1 MEDVITDPQV
11 EADDGAKAA
20 KAEFDQHV
28 TPRRKTAGVPGDPKG
43 SWGIALSGGGVR
55 SATLCLGVIRGLAR
69 NGLLRHFD
77 YLSTVSGGGYIGA
90 SVGRLFRAGVSAKD
104 VEAGIAK
111 DNSMWLWWLRNNGRY
126 LTPAGAKD
134 LGFATASILRGI
146 VSTHLEIGILVLM
159 LAALVLAPH
168 LLVSLL
174 PPLEDG
180 SLRALPFVSLVGS
193 VWWWSLPLPVFAVM
207 HQLFG
212 YWYTRDSQSWTSS
225 LLILAAAA
233 GGVAL
238 SLTLQGAADARFQMH
253 LGNTTVPAASIV
265 ALYLVSFLSLAPVTA
280 WVATGVD
287 LLRRKPVVGIRLKR
301 TKRLAYSLWALAGM
315 FALGVLDLVTWR
327 LTALFWDPEN
337 ISAPYRLT
345 ALVAVVLAAGRLA
358 LPEIQR
364 RLASSKQPNIN
375 IEKILNLLGILLAL
389 LVAVFW
395 TTLLSIALF
404 PIWNSTRL
412 LPANA
417 SWLDAP
423 QVVTWGIVVGLCLL
437 YVAATRRSFDLLNL
451 ASLHNFYRARIER
464 AYVSS
469 GNCDGPEARF
479 PSSSL
484 NDVSS
489 ENTWR
494 VAPLTEAI
502 EGDDVEL
509 TDYTPHRHGGPIHL
523 INCCINQSVDDRT
536 GNYNADRK
544 GVSLTVGS
552 LGAESGTGFAPSPG
566 FVNPPGRLS
575 RWIAISGAAASTGMG
590 SRTSPGFASLLFLSG
605 LRLGF
610 WTKSLL
616 ASSQRPERLPKRFR
630 STLLDFAPKPL
641 AIVAESMARFP
652 GLFSSIWYVS
662 DGGHFDNTGIYSL
675 LKRRPKVI
683 VAADCG
689 ADPKY
694 LFSDLES
701 LVRKAKIDFGATI
714 EFVDPAKLGEKLPA
728 ELSAALGTPEN
739 ISPEA
744 ASNWLVLGRIQYRD
758 KSEGALLIVKPRRL
772 DKMPFDI
779 VAYADRNPDFPQQST
794 GDQFFDEAQWEA
806 YHQLGVLLGD
816 KLTPI
821 LIEQAR
827 AAVSDMIHAPSSL
840 LKAEEQTRAQEPKVG
855 RRDRAGLTARAT
867 LGAGISL
874 SVLLATW
881 QGVEQYRESRRAEN
895 KDYDTLF
902 VAHSREIRED
912 NLDTLL
918 AAQFSSFAEQSER
931 RGDGRFDYLRN
942 SLNSRCELLAEGNDK
957 QACESLY
964 TDLTSEPKPFYDYWF
979 ADKLPRYAVES
990 GEEAEIAA
998 AAIGDAAITD
1008 AASTDAIVAIPPPPP
1023 PPSPQP
1029 ETEASVIRE
1038 VEATQVPALP
1048 ATAKATRPVQSRGP
1062 ASAVLSAS
1070 RARTACTG
1078 SGARIFL
1085 HIYDESSRAAAEQIA
1100 ARLDKELGFGKTPIQ
1115 NVVETAKRNRR
1126 QPPYVWSSP
1135 AVVAHPG
1142 AESNC
1147 VDAVRSI
1154 VSSDTTLR
1162 NLPPSVKGSPGVLE
1176 IWLPPRT
1183 GLD

>member
-1 MEDVITDPQV
+1 MEHVTTDPQV
-11 EADDGAKAA
+11 DTDDGAKAA
-20 KAEFDQHV
+20 KSEFDQHV
-28 TPRRKTAGVPGDPKG
+28 QARRKAAGISGDPKG

-55 SATLCLGVIRGLAR
+55 SATLCLGIVRGLAR
-69 NGLLRHFD
+69 NGLLKQFD
-77 YLSTVSGGGYIGA
+77 YLSTVSGGGYLGA
-90 SVGRLFRAGVSAKD
+90 SVGRLFREGVPAKD

-168 LLVSLL
+168 MLVSLL
-174 PPLEDG
+174 PPLDGG
-180 SLRALPFVSLVGS
+180 SLRSLPFVSLVDS
-193 VWWWSLPLPVFAVM
+193 VWWWLLPLPVFAVM
-207 HQLFG
+207 HQLFA
-212 YWYTRDSQSWTSS
+212 YWYTRDSQSWTSW

-233 GGVAL
+233 GGFAL
-238 SLTLQGAADARFQMH
+238 GMALNDAADRRFQLH
-253 LGNTTVPAASIV
+253 LGNTAVPAASIA
-265 ALYLVSFLSLAPVTA
+265 ALYLLSFLSLAPVTA
-280 WVATGVD
+280 WLATVVD
-287 LLRRKPVVGIRLKR
+287 LVRKKPVVGLRLKR
-301 TKRLAYSLWALAGM
+301 TKRLAYSLWALAAM

-345 ALVAVVLAAGRLA
+345 ALVAIALAVGRLA

-375 IEKILNLLGILLAL
+375 IEKALNLLGIMLAL

-412 LPANA
+412 LPADA

-423 QVVTWGIVVGLCLL
+423 QVFTWAVVVGLCLV

-469 GNCDGPEARF
+469 GNCDGPNARF

-484 NDVSS
+484 SDVSP

-502 EGDDVEL
+502 EGDDVDL

-552 LGAESGTGFAPSPG
+552 LGAEPGTGFAPSSD

-610 WTKSLL
+610 WTKSLIDT
-616 ASSQRPERLPKRFR
+616 SQRPGRLPKRLR
-630 STLLDFAPKPL
+630 SALLDFAPKPL

-662 DGGHFDNTGIYSL
+662 DGGHFDNTGIYAL

-694 LFSDLES
+694 LFADLES

-714 EFVDPAKLGEKLPA
+714 EFVDPAKLGDKLPD
-728 ELSAALGTPEN
+728 ELGAALGTPEN

-758 KSEGALLIVKPRRL
+758 GTEGALLIVKPRRL

-806 YHQLGVLLGD
+806 YHQLGLLLGER
-816 KLTPI
+816 LTDT
-821 LIEQAR
+821 LIQQAR
-827 AAVSDMIHAPSSL
+827 TAVTDITHAPSSL
-840 LKAEEQTRAQEPKVG
+840 LKAEQQTRAQDPKVG

-881 QGVEQYRESRRAEN
+881 QGVEQYRESRRVEN
-895 KDYDTLF
+895 RDYDTLF
-902 VAHSREIRED
+902 VALSKEIREGS
-912 NLDTLL
+912 LATML
-918 AAQFSSFAEQSER
+918 AAQFSNFAEQSER

-942 SLNSRCELLAEGNDK
+942 SLNSRCESLAEGNDK

-964 TDLTSEPKPFYDYWF
+964 TDLTAEPKPFYDYWF
-979 ADKLPRYAVES
+979 ADKLPRYTVADLSEAAADMATVAVAGDAPAEEGAVE
-990 GEEAEIAA
+990 
-998 AAIGDAAITD
+998 
-1008 AASTDAIVAIPPPPP
+1008 IPPPPP
-1023 PPSPQP
+1023 PPPAPSPD
-1029 ETEASVIRE
+1029 TEAEVIHQA
-1038 VEATQVPALP
+1038 EA
-1048 ATAKATRPVQSRGP
+1048 VQDAPLLAEAAP
-1062 ASAVLSAS
+1062 ASAQMPTVSARS
-1070 RARTACTG
+1070 ACAA

-1085 HIYDESSRAAAEQIA
+1085 HIYDEGSRAAAEQIA
-1100 ARLDKELGFGKTPIQ
+1100 AQLDKELGFGKTPIQ

-1142 AESNC
+1142 ASADC

-1154 VSSDTTLR
+1154 VSPDTTLR
-1162 NLPPSVKGSPGVLE
+1162 NLPPTVKGSRGVLE

-1183 GLD
+1183 GMN

>member
-1 MEDVITDPQV
+1 MEHAITDPQI
-11 EADDGAKAA
+11 EADDGAKSA

-28 TPRRKTAGVPGDPKG
+28 LPRRKTAGVVGDPKG

-69 NGLLRHFD
+69 NGLLRQFD

-90 SVGRLFRAGVSAKD
+90 SVGRLFRADMPAKD

-168 LLVSLL
+168 MLVSLL
-174 PPLEDG
+174 PPLEAG
-180 SLRALPFVSLVGS
+180 SLRSLPFVSLVGS
-193 VWWWSLPLPVFAVM
+193 VWWWLLPLPIFAVM

-212 YWYTRDSQSWTSS
+212 YWYTRDSQSWTSF
-225 LLILAAAA
+225 LLIVATAA

-238 SLTLQGAADARFQMH
+238 SLALNDAADRRFH
-253 LGNTTVPAASIV
+253 LHIGNTTVPAASIV
-265 ALYLVSFLSLAPVTA
+265 SLYLLSFLSLAPVSA
-280 WVATGVD
+280 WLATVVD
-287 LLRRKPVVGIRLKR
+287 LLRRKPVTGIRLKR

-327 LTALFWDPEN
+327 LTALFWNPEN

-345 ALVAVVLAAGRLA
+345 ALVAISLAVGRLA

-364 RLASSKQPNIN
+364 RLAASKQPNIN
-375 IEKILNLLGILLAL
+375 IEKALNLLGILLAL

-404 PIWNSTRL
+404 PIWNSTLL
-412 LPANA
+412 LPAGSA
-417 SWLDAP
+417 WLDAP
-423 QVVTWGIVVGLCLL
+423 QVMTWGVVVVLCLI

-469 GNCDGPEARF
+469 GNCDGAKPRF
-479 PSSSL
+479 PSSAL
-484 NDVSS
+484 NDVSPG
-489 ENTWR
+489 NTWR
-494 VAPLTEAI
+494 VGPLTESI

-509 TDYTPHRHGGPIHL
+509 TDYAPHRHGGPIHL

-544 GVSLTVGS
+544 GVSLTIGS
-552 LGAESGTGFAPSPG
+552 LGAESGTGFSPSAE

-610 WTKSLL
+610 WTKTLL
-616 ASSQRPERLPKRFR
+616 DTSQRPENLPRRLR
-630 STLLDFAPKPL
+630 SALLDFAPKPL

-662 DGGHFDNTGIYSL
+662 DGGHFDNTGIYAL

-701 LVRKAKIDFGATI
+701 LVRKAKIDFGASI
-714 EFVDPAKLGEKLPA
+714 EFVDPAKLGDKLPA
-728 ELSAALGTPEN
+728 ELGAALGTPEN

-744 ASNWLVLGRIQYRD
+744 ASSWLVLGRIVYRD
-758 KSEGALLIVKPRRL
+758 KTEGALLVVKPRRL

-806 YHQLGVLLGD
+806 YHQLGLLLGGR
-816 KLTPI
+816 LTPT

-827 AAVSDMIHAPSSL
+827 TAVADMVHAPSSL
-840 LKAEEQTRAQEPKVG
+840 LKAEQQARAQDPKVG

-881 QGVEQYRESRRAEN
+881 QGVEQYRESRRSEN
-895 KDYDTLF
+895 RDYDTQF
-902 VAHSREIRED
+902 VALSKEIRES
-912 NLDTLL
+912 NLGTLL
-918 AAQFSSFAEQSER
+918 AAQFSTFAEQSER
-931 RGDGRFDYLRN
+931 RGDGRFDHLRN
-942 SLNSRCELLAEGNDK
+942 ALNSRCESLADGSDK
-957 QACESLY
+957 LACENLY
-964 TDLTSEPKPFYDYWF
+964 TDLTAEPKPFYDYWF
-979 ADKLPRYAVES
+979 ADKLPRYAVGDAEDAVALVPI
-990 GEEAEIAA
+990 EEPVRAPEIVAA
-998 AAIGDAAITD
+998 A
-1008 AASTDAIVAIPPPPP
+1008 PPPPP
-1023 PPSPQP
+1023 APSPEP
-1029 ETEASVIRE
+1029 EAPVIQDL
-1038 VEATQVPALP
+1038 AI
-1048 ATAKATRPVQSRGP
+1048 ATRPALSRGP
-1062 ASAVLSAS
+1062 ASVAMSMN
-1070 RARTACTG
+1070 RARSACT
-1078 SGARIFL
+1078 SSDARIFL
-1085 HIYDESSRAAAEQIA
+1085 HIYDEGSRPAAEQIA
-1100 ARLDKELGFGKTPIQ
+1100 AQLAKELGFDKTPIQ
-1115 NVVETAKRNRR
+1115 NVVETSKRNRR
-1126 QPPYVWSSP
+1126 QTPYVWSSP
-1135 AVVAHPG
+1135 AVVAHSG
-1142 AESNC
+1142 ASPEC
-1147 VDAVRSI
+1147 VDAVRAV
-1154 VSSDTTLR
+1154 VSPDTALR
-1162 NLPPSVKGSPGVLE
+1162 SLPPTVKGSAGVLE

-1183 GLD
+1183 GVN

>member
-28 TPRRKTAGVPGDPKG
+28 SPRRKTAGVQGDPKG

-69 NGLLRHFD
+69 NGLLRQFD

-90 SVGRLFRAGVSAKD
+90 SVGRLFRAGVPAKD

-168 LLVSLL
+168 LLLSLL
-174 PPLEDG
+174 PPLESG
-180 SLRALPFVSLVGS
+180 SLRSLPFVSLVDS
-193 VWWWSLPLPVFAVM
+193 VWWWLLPLPIFAVM

-212 YWYTRDSQSWTSS
+212 YWYTRDSQGWTSS
-225 LLILAAAA
+225 LLLLAAAA
-233 GGVAL
+233 GGMAL
-238 SLTLQGAADARFQMH
+238 SMALNEAADRRFQLH
-253 LGNTTVPAASIV
+253 LGNTTVPAAAIV
-265 ALYLVSFLSLAPVTA
+265 ALYVLSFLSLAPVTA
-280 WVATGVD
+280 WLATLVD
-287 LLRRKPVVGIRLKR
+287 LVRKKAVVGIRLKR

-375 IEKILNLLGILLAL
+375 IEKVLNLLGILLAL

-412 LPANA
+412 LPSGT

-423 QVVTWGIVVGLCLL
+423 QILTWGAVVGLCLV

-469 GNCDGPEARF
+469 GNCDGPDARF

-484 NDVSS
+484 DDVSS

-509 TDYTPHRHGGPIHL
+509 TDYVPHRHGGPIHL

-552 LGAESGTGFAPSPG
+552 LGAEPGTGFAPSPA
-566 FVNPPGRLS
+566 FVNSPGRLS

-616 ASSQRPERLPKRFR
+616 GNNQRPGRLPKRFR
-630 STLLDFAPKPL
+630 SALLDFAPKPL

-662 DGGHFDNTGIYSL
+662 DGGHFDNTGIYAL

-714 EFVDPAKLGEKLPA
+714 EFVDPANLGGTLPA
-728 ELSAALGTPEN
+728 ELKAALGTPEN

-744 ASNWLVLGRIQYRD
+744 ASSWLVLGRIQYRD
-758 KSEGALLIVKPRRL
+758 KTEGALLVVKPRRL

-806 YHQLGVLLGD
+806 YHQLGLLLGER
-816 KLTPI
+816 LTST

-827 AAVSDMIHAPSSL
+827 TAVTDMTHAPSSL
-840 LKAEEQTRAQEPKVG
+840 VKAEEQTRAQEPKVG

-881 QGVEQYRESRRAEN
+881 QGVEQYRESRRVESR
-895 KDYDTLF
+895 DYDTQF
-902 VAHSREIRED
+902 VALTKEIREG

-918 AAQFSSFAEQSER
+918 SAQFSSFAEQSEQ
-931 RGDGRFDYLRN
+931 RGDGRFDFLRN
-942 SLNSRCELLAEGNDK
+942 SLNSRCELLLVDKDKNACQVLYAE
-957 QACESLY
+957 
-964 TDLTSEPKPFYDYWF
+964 LTSEPKPFYDYWF
-979 ADKLPRYAVES
+979 ADKLPQYAVADIP
-990 GEEAEIAA
+990 EASV
-998 AAIGDAAITD
+998 DAAT
-1008 AASTDAIVAIPPPPP
+1008 VAVAEA
-1023 PPSPQP
+1023 
-1029 ETEASVIRE
+1029 ETEALRE
-1038 VEATQVPALP
+1038 AEMVRDVELA
-1048 ATAKATRPVQSRGP
+1048 ATAVAPSSGAEAPTPIIPEATRPVQSRGP
-1062 ASAVLSAS
+1062 ASVLASVARAQSACAAS
-1070 RARTACTG
+1070 D
-1078 SGARIFL
+1078 ARIFL
-1085 HIYDESSRAAAEQIA
+1085 HIYDEGSRAAAEQIA
-1100 ARLDKELGFGKTPIQ
+1100 ARLAKELGFGKTPIQ
-1115 NVVETAKRNRR
+1115 NVVDSAKRNRR

-1142 AESNC
+1142 ASETC

-1154 VSSDTTLR
+1154 VSPDTTLR
-1162 NLPPSVKGSPGVLE
+1162 NLPPSVKGSQGVLE

-1183 GLD
+1183 GVN